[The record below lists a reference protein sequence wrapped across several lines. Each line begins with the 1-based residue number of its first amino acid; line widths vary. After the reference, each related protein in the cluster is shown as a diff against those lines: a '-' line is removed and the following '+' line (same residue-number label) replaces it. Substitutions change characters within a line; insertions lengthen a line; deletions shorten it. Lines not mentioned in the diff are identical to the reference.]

1 MRMDELLK
9 KEELEEDRLDEILP
23 LITGAASLAG
33 GAMRLAGGVASGA
46 GALAKGLGK
55 GVGAVAKGVGK
66 TVGAVAGAPAKMIG
80 ADDEKD
86 PRKKMALDKAKDAMI
101 RPGQKVKLPTQKGDQ
116 EFKVTKVAGD
126 EVEIENPEGNNSPNQ
141 PNKVTYYK
149 DDLKK
154 SMSV

>member
-1 MRMDELLK
+1 MLGSDDDE
-9 KEELEEDRLDEILP
+9 
-23 LITGAASLAG
+23 
-33 GAMRLAGGVASGA
+33 
-46 GALAKGLGK
+46 
-55 GVGAVAKGVGK
+55 
-66 TVGAVAGAPAKMIG
+66 
-80 ADDEKD
+80 EKD

-101 RPGQKVKLPTQKGDQ
+101 RPGQSVKLPTAQGAQ

-154 SMSV
+154 SMAV